1 MVCWKSSRWTSALWK
16 RIGLLWT
23 ARWRCSW
30 SPSGSTPPQTTGS
43 SPEAAAGPRKAR
55 RRNLCSQIYDNKTHG
70 QVLKMQREKGFCFVF
85 KSVLMRY
92 GIQRGLKTSRNEK
105 KAKIQDECAKNS
117 VPLQVFYVNWIFF
130 DKAFLC
136 AVLRAKKIE
145 ISITE
150 AEWTYRKKSRAS
162 LVSSSWG
169 W

>member
-55 RRNLCSQIYDNKTHG
+55 RRNLCSQIYDNKTHS

-92 GIQRGLKTSRNEK
+92 GIQRGLKHLGMKRKQRSRTS
-105 KAKIQDECAKNS
+105 ALKI
-117 VPLQVFYVNWIFF
+117 V
-130 DKAFLC
+130 FLC
-136 AVLRAKKIE
+136 KCFMLIEFFLIRPFFVQYWGQKKIE